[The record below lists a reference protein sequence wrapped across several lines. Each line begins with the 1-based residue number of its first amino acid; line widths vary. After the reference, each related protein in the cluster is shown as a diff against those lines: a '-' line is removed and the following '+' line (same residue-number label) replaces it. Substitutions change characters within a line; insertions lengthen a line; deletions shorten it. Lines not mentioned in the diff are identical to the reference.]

1 MWTTD
6 NRARYDRSKQ
16 RYPSDL
22 TDAEWEHIRRHIP
35 PAKRGGNKR
44 SVDER
49 ALVDGILYVLSTG
62 CQWAAVPKD
71 LPAKSTLFDDFQR
84 WDYDGTLRRI
94 HHALYVACREAADRV
109 AAEINRRLG

>member
-1 MWTTD
+1 MSVCPSSKEPPMWTTD

-62 CQWAAVPKD
+62 CQWAAPVRHP
-71 LPAKSTLFDDFQR
+71 
-84 WDYDGTLRRI
+84 G
-94 HHALYVACREAADRV
+94 
-109 AAEINRRLG
+109 